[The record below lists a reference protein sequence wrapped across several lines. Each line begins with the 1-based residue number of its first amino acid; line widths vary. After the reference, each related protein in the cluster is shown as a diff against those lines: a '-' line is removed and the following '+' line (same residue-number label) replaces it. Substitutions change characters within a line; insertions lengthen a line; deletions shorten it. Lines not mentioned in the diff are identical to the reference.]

1 MAFHWKV
8 LQIRKYGNRTTQAG
22 VGGAVPGGLVLQ
34 AAAGHEV
41 GFGHWFSQTMLLLRI
56 KVIDHNVLSAF
67 VNMPYDIKQ
76 YGKKPRRTV
85 MRGITQTFKEATT
98 THPCHHNL
106 VRTVPRH
113 LTFPQ
118 NLRKRSG
125 WHSASPVMGI
135 TIEPLT
141 AKRGICLVA
150 FNGGVGRLL
159 NAF

>member
-22 VGGAVPGGLVLQ
+22 VDGAVPKWFGASSSCWPRGGFW
-34 AAAGHEV
+34 A
-41 GFGHWFSQTMLLLRI
+41 LLLRI
-56 KVIDHNVLSAF
+56 KVIDQNVLSAF

-113 LTFPQ
+113 LTFSQ

-125 WHSASPVMGI
+125 WHSASPVMGL